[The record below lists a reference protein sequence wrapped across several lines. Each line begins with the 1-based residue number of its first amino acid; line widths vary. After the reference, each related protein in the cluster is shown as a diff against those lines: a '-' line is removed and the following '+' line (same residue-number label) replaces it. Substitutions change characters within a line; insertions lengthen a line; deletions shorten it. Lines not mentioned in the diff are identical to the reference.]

1 MLRYLKIISVV
12 LVSVSLFAC
21 QKTPEKL
28 IIGRWHSILE
38 VTLPSSTDKEKVTR
52 TTTNVSEYFSNGS
65 SMMNTHIVVKVT
77 DTAATNNWNE
87 FEYAFKATFSREW
100 KMDGEDLL
108 LKIVDVKSQPLYVK
122 FDGKIVEDEAQKNKI
137 WKNIKLPD
145 DVVTKGQTSKIKVI
159 SIDDKKFVW
168 EGDVTGSGKMQTV
181 SSEKTD
187 KVLRDFLNE

>member
-1 MLRYLKIISVV
+1 MLRYIKIISVV
-12 LVSVSLFAC
+12 LVAVNLFAC
-21 QKTPEKL
+21 QKAPEKL